1 MNQATATAP
10 MSGHRT
16 PKAHRNTRLVRRFFI
31 DVLAGGSERAANDL
45 IAPDAIIDLPTGR
58 FSGPD
63 GVRRASAQFGS
74 VFPDLRVDH
83 EHDGYRLRATA
94 PGRPELGSVE
104 SSSFDVED

>member
-10 MSGHRT
+10 MSGHRA

-63 GVRRASAQFGS
+63 GVRRAAPSSVRSSPISGSKSAVSWPTEIG
-74 VFPDLRVDH
+74 
-83 EHDGYRLRATA
+83 
-94 PGRPELGSVE
+94 
-104 SSSFDVED
+104 